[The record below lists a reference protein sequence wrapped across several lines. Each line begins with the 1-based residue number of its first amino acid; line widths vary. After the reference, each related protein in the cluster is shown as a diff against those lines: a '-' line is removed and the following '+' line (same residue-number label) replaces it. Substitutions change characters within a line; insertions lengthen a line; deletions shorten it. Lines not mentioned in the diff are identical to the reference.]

1 MHKYEI
7 RPMEKRDCKAL
18 YELEQQCFFGS
29 SAWDYNSILEILN
42 YDTNVYFVCYEE
54 EELVGYIGL
63 MVAADEGNITNV
75 AVYPSKRR
83 RGIADALIEKVIEVA
98 KEKNVSQIFLEVRKT
113 NAPAIS
119 LYEKHGFSYIGC
131 RKNYYDEPREDAN
144 IMCILL

>member
-1 MHKYEI
+1 MYKYEI

-18 YELEQQCFFGS
+18 YELEHQCFLGS

-42 YDTNVYFVCYEE
+42 YDTNIYFVCYEE

-75 AVYPSKRR
+75 AVCPSSRR
-83 RGIADALIEKVIEVA
+83 RGIADVLIEKVIETA
-98 KEKNVSQIFLEVRKT
+98 KEKNISQIFLEVRKT

-131 RKNYYDEPREDAN
+131 RKNYYDKPREDAN

>member
-7 RPMEKRDCKAL
+7 RPMEKKDCKAL
-18 YELEQQCFFGS
+18 YELEQQCFLGT

-42 YDTNVYFVCYEE
+42 YDTNIYFVCYEE

-63 MVAADEGNITNV
+63 MVAADEGSITNV
-75 AVYPSKRR
+75 AVSPNRRR
-83 RGIADALIEKVIEVA
+83 RGIADALIERVIKA
-98 KEKNVSQIFLEVRKT
+98 AREKNVTQIFLEVRKT

-131 RKNYYDEPREDAN
+131 RKNYYDEPKEDAN

>member
-18 YELEQQCFFGS
+18 YELEQQCFLGS

-42 YDTNVYFVCYEE
+42 YDTNIYFVCYEK

-75 AVYPSKRR
+75 AVCPSKRR
-83 RGIADALIEKVIEVA
+83 RGIADALIEKAIEIA
-98 KEKNVSQIFLEVRKT
+98 KRKNISQIFLEVRKT